1 MQKLLILL
9 LLPFIYNEIVV
20 QKSFKI
26 NLLEE
31 FKQGKLVPVN
41 RKIEATENPK
51 NQAIRLSE
59 EDNEGLIWLKNKQF
73 SQGTIEIDLKGK
85 DVFQRSF
92 LGLAFHAQNDS
103 TYDAIYF
110 RPFNFYAKDSI
121 RFIHAVQYISH
132 PKFTW
137 KKLRDEQNGKFEKA
151 IQNAPNPNEW
161 FHAKI
166 EITTKEVK
174 VYVENRIEPVLI
186 IQKLNNFSTGKIG
199 LFVGDGSGGEFAN
212 LTILNKK

>member
-1 MQKLLILL
+1 MQNL
-9 LLPFIYNEIVV
+9 FIVFLFSFICREVLF
-20 QKSFKI
+20 QKEFKI

-31 FKQGKLVPVN
+31 FTQGKLVVIN
-41 RKIEATENPK
+41 RKVEAVK
-51 NQAIRLSE
+51 NSKYQAIRLSE
-59 EDNEGLIWLKNKQF
+59 ELNEDLVWLKDKQF
-73 SQGTIEIDLKGK
+73 SEGTIELDLKGK

-92 LGLAFHAQNDS
+92 LGVAFHAQNDS

-110 RPFNFYAKDSI
+110 RPFNFYAKDTI

-151 IQNAPNPNEW
+151 VQNAPNPNDW

-166 EITTKEVK
+166 EITSKDVK
-174 VYVENRIEPVLI
+174 VYVENSREPVLVV
-186 IQKLNNFSTGKIG
+186 QKLNTFSKGKVG
-199 LFVGDGSGGEFAN
+199 LFVGDGSGGDFAN
-212 LTILNKK
+212 LKIVNK